1 MSRADASAEVRIDAP
16 GYRHTQVGW
25 AVVAICGI
33 VALVVAAAL
42 VNEVTKGRMAWTDVQ
57 VWIGPA
63 VLGVAAALFGR
74 QTVEIDSGTLR
85 WYFGP
90 GIWTNEVHL
99 VDIQS
104 VRTFTY
110 SPLAGY
116 GIRWT
121 RRGWLYNVSG
131 THAVEIAT
139 TDTTF
144 AIGTDEPERLKAALE
159 KAAPSLS

>member
-1 MSRADASAEVRIDAP
+1 MPNSSVDVMHGMAT
-16 GYRHTQVGW
+16 YRHTQVGW
-25 AVVAICGI
+25 VVVAICGV

-42 VNEVTKGRMAWTDVQ
+42 VNEITNGRMAWTDVQ
-57 VWIGPA
+57 VWVGPV
-63 VLGVAAALFGR
+63 VLGLLVFLVGS
-74 QTVEIDSGTLR
+74 QTVEIDNGTLR

-90 GIWTNEVHL
+90 GVWTNEVPV
-99 VDIQS
+99 VDVRS

-131 THAVEIAT
+131 THAVEITT

-144 AIGTDEPERLKAALE
+144 ALGTDEPDRLKAALE
-159 KAAPSLS
+159 KASPSLP